1 MTSGIVGLDVGS
13 DQVSVCV
20 LAPDGSEATPR
31 WDIANSQAGGEALLT
46 RLGDLGRTHG
56 IDQWRIGL
64 EATGLYW
71 WPLANLLTT
80 TDALAPCHVQLYV
93 LNPAQIK
100 AFRRHY
106 GAMPKTDRQDAFLIA
121 DAIRFGRA
129 LPAPFQVDLRYAPLQ
144 RLTRFR
150 VHLAEALAREKNY
163 FLTMLFLSFSGF
175 GQAHVLDD
183 PFGPTGL
190 ALLEDFTT
198 EQIAHLELEELAT
211 YLQQKGRGHFQDPA
225 ATAAAVQ
232 RAAKDSFHLPAAL
245 TDPLRLVLGTTR
257 ATIRTLQRHLAEVDA
272 LIARDLARIPQ
283 TVSSVPGLGPVLTAG
298 ILAEIGSIQR
308 FTDQAALAQY
318 AGLTWTIRESGHF
331 QAEDTALT
339 KMGNTYLRYYLIEAA
354 NSVRLHC
361 PDYTAYYR
369 MKYAQTPKHAHKRAL
384 VLTARKL
391 VRLIDA
397 LLRTD
402 TVYRPPE
409 HRTTRKEAATPTMQ
423 RPARQQRTR
432 AVSAVT

>member
-20 LAPDGSEATPR
+20 LAPDGREPTPR
-31 WDIANSQAGGEALLT
+31 WDIANSQAGAELLMA
-46 RLGDLGRTHG
+46 RLGELATQHG

-71 WPLANLLTT
+71 WPLAYLLTT
-80 TDALAPCHVQLYV
+80 TDALAPSHVQLYV
-93 LNPAQIK
+93 LNPAQVK
-100 AFRRHY
+100 AFRQHY
-106 GAMPKTDRQDAFLIA
+106 GAVPKTDRQDAFLIA
-121 DAIRFGRA
+121 DAVRFGRA
-129 LPAPFQVDLRYAPLQ
+129 LPSPFQLDLRYAPLQ

-150 VHLAEALAREKNY
+150 VHLTEALAREKNY
-163 FLTMLFLSFSGF
+163 FLTMLFLPFSGF
-175 GQAHVLDD
+175 GQAHALGD

-198 EQIAHLELEELAT
+198 EQIAQMGLEELAT
-211 YLQQKGRGHFQDPA
+211 YLQQKGRGHFRDAQ
-225 ATAAAVQ
+225 ATATALQ
-232 RAAKDSFHLPAAL
+232 RAAKDSYGMPLAL
-245 TDPLRLVLGTTR
+245 ADPLRLVLGTTR
-257 ATIRTLQRHLAEVDA
+257 ATIRALQRHLVEVDG
-272 LIARDLARIPQ
+272 LIASDLAGIPQ
-283 TVSSVPGLGPVLTAG
+283 TVSTIPGVGPVWTAG
-298 ILAEIGSIQR
+298 ILAEIGDIQR
-308 FTDQAALAQY
+308 FPDHAALAQY

-339 KMGNTYLRYYLIEAA
+339 KMGNPYLRYYLIEAA

-361 PDYTAYYR
+361 PEYTAYYR
-369 MKYAQTPKHAHKRAL
+369 TKFAQTPKHAHKRAL

-409 HRTTRKEAATPTMQ
+409 HRTTRKEATTPHTQ
-423 RPARQQRTR
+423 RPARHQRTR
-432 AVSAVT
+432 SVSAVS